1 MGERFDPKLVE
12 ILREAGGEWGPLS
25 VALAAATL
33 TDVDVLV
40 AKLEV
45 EHSGV
50 VRGQG
55 STVDLLSTGMRVW
68 WNDQWRIVTG
78 VVATDDDEATIYFM
92 DGSIAE
98 KVSLSHPVR
107 IRRKHQ

>member
-1 MGERFDPKLVE
+1 MDERFDPRLVE
-12 ILREAGGEWGPLS
+12 ILRKAGDEWGPLS
-25 VALAAATL
+25 VALAAAEL

-55 STVDLLSTGMRVW
+55 SIIDLLSVGTQVW
-68 WNDQWRIVTG
+68 WNDQWRIITG
-78 VVATDDDEATIYFM
+78 IIPTHDDEVTIYFM
-92 DGSIAE
+92 DGAIAE
-98 KVSLSHPVR
+98 KVSLNHPVR